1 VLKFAGVNEFPR
13 IAKIWEK
20 NLPVVKIDL
29 RTKENWA
36 KYCAKHNGSVNNDG
50 CKFDEVL
57 LSGRKSLYN
66 MFEFSYLEKL
76 NENDINVY
84 LTFNYNKVSLS

>member
-1 VLKFAGVNEFPR
+1 MLVMCSR
-13 IAKIWEK
+13 T
-20 NLPVVKIDL
+20 DL
-29 RTKENWA
+29 SDR
-36 KYCAKHNGSVNNDG
+36 GSVADIPYSI
-50 CKFDEVL
+50 L
-57 LSGRKSLYN
+57 SSGRKSLYN